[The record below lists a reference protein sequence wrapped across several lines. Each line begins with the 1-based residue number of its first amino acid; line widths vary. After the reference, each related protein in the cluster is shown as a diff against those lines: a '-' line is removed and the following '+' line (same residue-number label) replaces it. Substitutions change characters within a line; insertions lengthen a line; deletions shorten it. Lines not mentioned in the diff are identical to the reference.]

1 MNLLT
6 SAIKSLI
13 HETIDENPSIIA
25 LKTDVVELKSD
36 VAMLKSDVAMLKAD
50 VAQLKVDVAELKV
63 DVAELKSDLVIVKK
77 DIVKLY
83 EGQLYLGGMMEDMKH
98 TLNLVLEAV
107 RPGQGRATLV
117 EEVVAKVD
125 DHEYRI
131 SAVESVVKERGV

>member
-1 MNLLT
+1 MNT
-6 SAIKSLI
+6 KTDVFKNLI
-13 HETIDENPSIIA
+13 NEIIDENPSIN
-25 LKTDVVELKSD
+25 TLKS
-36 VAMLKSDVAMLKAD
+36 
-50 VAQLKVDVAELKV
+50 
-63 DVAELKSDLVIVKK
+63 DVAELKSDVAVLKSDMTTVKK

-83 EGQLYLGGMMEDMKH
+83 DGQLYLGGMMEDMKH

-117 EEVVAKVD
+117 EEVAAKVD

>member
-1 MNLLT
+1 MNPLT
-6 SAIKSLI
+6 TAIKSLI
-13 HETIDENPSIIA
+13 HETIDENPSIITLKRDVA
-25 LKTDVVELKSD
+25 ELKTDVAVLK
-36 VAMLKSDVAMLKAD
+36 VD
-50 VAQLKVDVAELKV
+50 VAQLKVDVAELKA
-63 DVAELKSDLVIVKK
+63 DMVIVKK

-117 EEVVAKVD
+117 EEVAAKVD